1 MHCFSRE
8 EEKEQLQIVSTG
20 CHDARSKDKCLLW
33 LGSLL
38 RRCMQRWRRQEGREL
53 SESQLRQES
62 KRKVKQNDE
71 TLTTCASDGCNLW
84 ALVHVEGTLD
94 GPVSSS
100 LGGRQPFLQVT
111 HMAMDSNHRL
121 CTETH
126 RVSAK
131 NMVVL
136 LVLGLCI
143 LLILIYNKV
152 ARGICSPM
160 NPNLTWIFGSEEAT
174 RSKSK
179 DPVLSWPNTFFHMTG
194 CS

>member
-1 MHCFSRE
+1 MFQNR
-8 EEKEQLQIVSTG
+8 
-20 CHDARSKDKCLLW
+20 
-33 LGSLL
+33 
-38 RRCMQRWRRQEGREL
+38 GRERTAANSFDWVSWCAQQGQVPAL
-53 SESQLRQES
+53 VGITAAQVHA
-62 KRKVKQNDE
+62 KVKKTRRPWTFGEPVKTRVQKKGQTEWWDFDYVCKRW
-71 TLTTCASDGCNLW
+71 LQPVGSGSRRRY
-84 ALVHVEGTLD
+84 ALD
-94 GPVSSS
+94 RPVSSS

-136 LVLGLCI
+136 LVLGLYI

-152 ARGICSPM
+152 VRGICSPM